1 MGQWTGNLMAG
12 YREGGGIWKVKD
24 FIWTPPLFSF
34 PSLFRFKGFRW
45 GKGWG
50 ARARLN
56 ENYVGDGKI
65 RGGGDIRKDKGGCVD
80 PPLFLS
86 PSLRF
91 EGSKGSEGNEEEEM
105 KAGDKGII
113 MCMLFSIL

>member
-1 MGQWTGNLMAG
+1 M
-12 YREGGGIWKVKD
+12 
-24 FIWTPPLFSF
+24 
-34 PSLFRFKGFRW
+34 
-45 GKGWG
+45 
-50 ARARLN
+50 
-56 ENYVGDGKI
+56 
-65 RGGGDIRKDKGGCVD
+65 D